1 MEGGRTNLQS
11 STVVL
16 VVALMPNKVFRR
28 LDLANIR
35 TSSPSDL
42 IP

>member
-1 MEGGRTNLQS
+1 MEGMRTNLQS

-16 VVALMPNKVFRR
+16 IVALMPRKVFRR
-28 LDLANIR
+28 FDLANIR

-42 IP
+42 LA